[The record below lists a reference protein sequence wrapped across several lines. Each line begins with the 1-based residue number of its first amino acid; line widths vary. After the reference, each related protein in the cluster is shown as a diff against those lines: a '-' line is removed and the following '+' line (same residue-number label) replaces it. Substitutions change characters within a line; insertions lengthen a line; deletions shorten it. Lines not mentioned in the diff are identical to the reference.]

1 MEWLVDGI
9 ARYCV
14 KEGILT
20 SQDISWFKYGL
31 EKRISTILV
40 GIPFLIIAFM
50 LSDFLCA
57 ISFFIT
63 YFFVRKYLGGYHAKT
78 VWGCVAFSLSIEL
91 IFLGVLKHIL
101 NLPVIFAIIGIS
113 IIATLKLAPYYAIY
127 I

>member
-14 KEGILT
+14 KEGMLT

-63 YFFVRKYLGGYHAKT
+63 YFFVRKYLGGYSVITIHL
-78 VWGCVAFSLSIEL
+78 VYILQYSFISLNS
-91 IFLGVLKHIL
+91 LKFTKIRIL
-101 NLPVIFAIIGIS
+101 VHTTNTKYDIDV
-113 IIATLKLAPYYAIY
+113 
-127 I
+127 